1 LHDLVQPLNRRERDA
16 VQVGADDRLVVVAE
30 AERGM
35 KVLRRRAEQANARVG
50 PLKFQVDS
58 GIATSCSR
66 TFLESTAAKFSLA
79 LRSLVHC
86 QLATPGSR
94 LQYWVTAPL
103 AGLMATVNPTPPVA
117 RAPKKLFTDGWKSKF
132 WESAQ
137 MNDPTV
143 VAFARRPAAKL

>member
-1 LHDLVQPLNRRERDA
+1 
-16 VQVGADDRLVVVAE
+16 
-30 AERGM
+30 
-35 KVLRRRAEQANARVG
+35 
-50 PLKFQVDS
+50 
-58 GIATSCSR
+58 
-66 TFLESTAAKFSLA
+66 
-79 LRSLVHC
+79 VHC

-143 VAFARRPAAKL
+143 VAFARRPAAVAQAAPANATSSIGDARMLFLSWASA